1 MLLSLLRYWN
11 PSLPFIKIMVVPFP
25 IAVALNVNACS
36 NPSYAC
42 FSIATAK
49 NHSATSAP
57 SQLNSVA
64 RALHPPA

>member
-1 MLLSLLRYWN
+1 
-11 PSLPFIKIMVVPFP
+11 MVVPFP